1 MTRDPHTDALVQA
14 LRAPGSLDELADAR
28 LYLEMFRAARDD
40 GPTVLGARR
49 RRLFRRIGGGTAL
62 AVVLAAGTGGV
73 AAARQG
79 ELPDP
84 WQGMAER
91 VLAPVGVVPGARAD
105 VPRPRR
111 LPPAPALTHVVPS
124 APPVTAP
131 DPGDHAAPTPHAS
144 PHTSP
149 RTTPHPPPA
158 PSPRGRHPAPTHPHR
173 RPCPGS
179 PARAG
184 RCPEVRRCRLP
195 PVAPAPVPAPE
206 PAPVAPAAFADLT
219 APAEVTAGASAT
231 ITATVVDDA
240 GQPVAGVVV
249 VLEVLGPDGWVA
261 VAATTSDAGGSV
273 STDSGPVEVTTD
285 LRLRAADL
293 VSGTITVAVTP
304 ASG

>member
-149 RTTPHPPPA
+149 RTSTSPSPGAEPPRTPPRPDPPA
-158 PSPRGRHPAPTHPHR
+158 PAPLPGKSGTRGPVSRGPAM
-173 RPCPGS
+173 
-179 PARAG
+179 PA
-184 RCPEVRRCRLP
+184 P

-273 STDSGPVEVTTD
+273 STDSGPVEATTD
-285 LRLRAADL
+285 LRLRAGDV
-293 VSGTITVAVTP
+293 VSSTLTVAVTP
-304 ASG
+304 VSG